1 MNIETIVA
9 ALASAPAE
17 RLIAAW
23 ISVSLKGSA
32 LIVVAW
38 LLTRAIRRGSAAMR
52 HAVWTS
58 ALAGMLLLPV
68 LTALVPVIELGVMPE
83 IRLPRTPSVERPFVA
98 PEAILPRETGPRD
111 SKTVRRTTS
120 APAMREL
127 ESVAAAAAPRTHIP
141 VEAWLALSL
150 FAGVALLV
158 ARAVAGAFQLSMWA
172 RRARAVHDAGW
183 LSLVQRLANGMGIAR
198 PVTLL
203 RSDRACVPM
212 TWGVVYPRVLLPA
225 DADAWTA
232 DRRTIV
238 LLHELAHVK
247 RLDAF
252 TQFVAQVSVA
262 AFWFNPIVWFAARQ
276 MRLEREHACD
286 DFVLDAGARAS
297 DYAQDLLQIARS
309 LVTSGAPAA
318 AALAMARRT
327 ELEGRLLAILNPRVN
342 RRPASRKRILSSS
355 LGVIA
360 LAIPLAALRPVPRMP
375 DPVSKP
381 TPVILSRQLE
391 VILSRQ
397 PMDVILSR
405 EATKGS
411 LSIQGFNDPGAKA
424 ILSSPIA
431 SLRLPQDDAT
441 GPTASL
447 RPPQHEARRQAD
459 TPVPTPAS
467 ELPQGNAPGPVAV
480 VPTAQNEDLRRALT
494 PLPPARQLEFKR
506 PTTGKAPPDL
516 ETLIAVTRAARK
528 LTSDNDKAE
537 LLLTVAKYYVSDDEL
552 RTVYLDAVASMTSD
566 YERTRTL
573 KPLLLKDSL
582 PMKAVAQVVRI
593 AAMMT
598 SDNDKANLVVRT
610 VMEHAA
616 LTPPI
621 RAALI
626 AAAATMTSD
635 YERGRSIAAI
645 ARRGVLSSG
654 EAIDLINAAK
664 PMTSSDAKA
673 NALLIIAAHHSL
685 DDAEVRRAYLRVA
698 ETISSAYDYR
708 RAVVRALQ

>member
-127 ESVAAAAAPRTHIP
+127 ESVAAAAAPRTQIP
-141 VEAWLALSL
+141 VEAWLALAL

-252 TQFVAQVSVA
+252 TQFVAQISVVV
-262 AFWFNPIVWFAARQ
+262 FWFNPIVWFAARQ
-276 MRLEREHACD
+276 MRIEREHACD

-297 DYAQDLLQIARS
+297 DYANDLLQIARS

-327 ELEGRLLAILNPRVN
+327 ELEGRLLAILNPRLN
-342 RRPASRKRILSSS
+342 RRSVSWKRLAASS
-355 LGVIA
+355 LGVFA
-360 LAIPLAALRPVPRMP
+360 LAFPLAALQPARELKTDVVLKNT
-375 DPVSKP
+375 DA
-381 TPVILSRQLE
+381 ILKNT
-391 VILSRQ
+391 
-397 PMDVILSR
+397 DVILS
-405 EATKGS
+405 EAKDR
-411 LSIQGFNDPGAKA
+411 FRAKA
-424 ILSSPIA
+424 VELPRGKAIPRRSA
-431 SLRLPQDDAT
+431 PQDDSP
-441 GPTASL
+441 G
-447 RPPQHEARRQAD
+447 RD
-459 TPVPTPAS
+459 D
-467 ELPQGNAPGPVAV
+467 APGPVPPAV
-480 VPTAQNEDLRRALT
+480 PLQSMPSTPALT
-494 PLPPARQLEFKR
+494 ITPSAPTGVQLDRLRQA
-506 PTTGKAPPDL
+506 PGKTPPDV
-516 ETLIAVTRAARK
+516 ETLIAVARAAKK
-528 LTSDNDKAE
+528 LTSDYEKGE
-537 LLLTVAKYYVSDDEL
+537 LLVTLAKYYVRDDEL
-552 RTVYLDAVASMTSD
+552 RTAYLDAVASMTSD

-573 KPLLLKDSL
+573 APLLLKDSL
-582 PMKAVAQVVRI
+582 PMKAVAQVVKI
-593 AAMMT
+593 ASMMS
-598 SDNDKANLVVRT
+598 SDNDKASLIVRI
-610 VMEHAA
+610 VREHPT
-616 LTPPI
+616 LTQSI

-626 AAAATMTSD
+626 ATATTMRSD
-635 YERGRSIAAI
+635 YDRGRSIAAI
-645 ARRGVLSSG
+645 ARRGGLSNV
-654 EAIDLINAAK
+654 EVIDLINAVK
-664 PMTSSDAKA
+664 PMIDGYAKA
-673 NALLIIAAHHSL
+673 NALVLIASQEALH
-685 DDAEVRRAYLRVA
+685 DADVRRAYLSAA
-698 ETISSAYDYR
+698 ETISSASDYR
-708 RAVVRALQ
+708 RAIVRVLE